1 MVSRPEGWLPDIPST
16 YWWPCIL
23 IQQFLHTLSPI
34 PPSLNHF
41 PPTFFHLHLSHN
53 LLLLHPAWILA
64 FALQPPDVLTLHAS
78 IGVFHKYS
86 TARVVN
92 IAIRLNLFASA
103 HVHPL
108 PAPAL
113 LVSLKGLSSAH
124 YFFLYTL
131 HPSPISTIAHS
142 HKVCQQQYADD
153 MQLYV
158 ALSPVNY
165 NHDISTLQSCPTSL
179 QAWFCESSMALNPSK
194 SVAILFGT
202 PQRLN
207 TSL

>member
-124 YFFLYTL
+124 YFFDIHFTHLYHCSLTQGL
-131 HPSPISTIAHS
+131 SAAIRRWHTT
-142 HKVCQQQYADD
+142 VCG
-153 MQLYV
+153 
-158 ALSPVNY
+158 
-165 NHDISTLQSCPTSL
+165 
-179 QAWFCESSMALNPSK
+179 
-194 SVAILFGT
+194 SVT
-202 PQRLN
+202 C
-207 TSL
+207 